1 MKKLFNNFKLV
12 CVCAAAALLISCG
25 DEAGES
31 KKVFKD
37 LDMGI
42 KNVEIPEWSKNPSGA
57 QDLPALVLNS
67 SASNMNSTIKAEVK
81 KAPEKIDLKNII
93 FMFVDGLT
101 DDLINATEEKYAELS
116 DGELLLNELPVK
128 LSLTAQKLDEN
139 ADSSK
144 VVGLYLTDS
153 FYKAGAYV
161 TTGSIV
167 NNIFRQFKNVKV
179 STNDE
184 TELVNDVI
192 ARNPR
197 PVYIL
202 AKDTAKGTA
211 VWESSDNSSNYT
223 NEFYKSKYKRV
234 ETFEDAL
241 ACYMNEEVTI
251 YGIPGD
257 SEHSD
262 YLANPRGVYTF
273 YKAAT
278 TVYPSPVQSMAYAL
292 ALTETKCDEEG
303 FFVVFYDDA
312 AGEDKNA
319 ELKNFDEAV
328 IAASKYVLENP
339 DTVLV
344 VTSAALDGS
353 KIPAYVL
360 GNIPE
365 TAKSA
370 ATLLDFTKALFTK

>member
-1 MKKLFNNFKLV
+1 
-12 CVCAAAALLISCG
+12 
-25 DEAGES
+25 
-31 KKVFKD
+31 
-37 LDMGI
+37 
-42 KNVEIPEWSKNPSGA
+42 
-57 QDLPALVLNS
+57 
-67 SASNMNSTIKAEVK
+67 
-81 KAPEKIDLKNII
+81 
-93 FMFVDGLT
+93 
-101 DDLINATEEKYAELS
+101 
-116 DGELLLNELPVK
+116 
-128 LSLTAQKLDEN
+128 
-139 ADSSK
+139 
-144 VVGLYLTDS
+144 
-153 FYKAGAYV
+153 
-161 TTGSIV
+161 
-167 NNIFRQFKNVKV
+167 
-179 STNDE
+179 
-184 TELVNDVI
+184 
-192 ARNPR
+192 
-197 PVYIL
+197 
-202 AKDTAKGTA
+202 
-211 VWESSDNSSNYT
+211 
-223 NEFYKSKYKRV
+223 
-234 ETFEDAL
+234 
-241 ACYMNEEVTI
+241 MNEEVTI

-278 TVYPSPVQSMAYAL
+278 AVYPSPVQSMAYAL